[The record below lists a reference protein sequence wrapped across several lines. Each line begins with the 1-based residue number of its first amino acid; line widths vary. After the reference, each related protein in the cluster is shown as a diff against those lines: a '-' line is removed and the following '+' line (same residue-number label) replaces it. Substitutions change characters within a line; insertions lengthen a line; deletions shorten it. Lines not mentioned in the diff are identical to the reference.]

1 MMNGTTHKG
10 VVDVHGTSG
19 AQHPLLQPEGSTRVV
34 WLLLE
39 WRLLACPLSPQVHPQ
54 RWALRAYEAP
64 ACGWRTQDHHP
75 HMATADSKCMPCILG
90 ADQAHPLLPKRP
102 LRDTP
107 SPSASLLVVTSAPPH
122 SQTDPQPSPAAG
134 PTMSARHGH
143 HRPPP
148 GAAVVCIHTSFP
160 HRAASASHAQHF
172 TPSVLA
178 PLLPCTHKAWCLPA
192 GGAPLQAAQV
202 DQQPASTQRWFQP
215 QQQLTHQVS
224 SN

>member
-1 MMNGTTHKG
+1 MYMAHQGHNTPCCSRKVVQGWCGCCWSGDSWHVHSRPRYTRSVGPYVLMRHPRADGAPRTTTRTWQQLTVSACHASWGLIKR
-10 VVDVHGTSG
+10 T
-19 AQHPLLQPEGSTRVV
+19 PLG
-34 WLLLE
+34 
-39 WRLLACPLSPQVHPQ
+39 
-54 RWALRAYEAP
+54 
-64 ACGWRTQDHHP
+64 GF
-75 HMATADSKCMPCILG
+75 
-90 ADQAHPLLPKRP
+90 PKRP

-160 HRAASASHAQHF
+160 HRAASASRAQHF